1 MGNKKGFTLL
11 EVMIA
16 IAILGVAFTVILQ
29 LFAQGLDSATRSGE
43 YSRAVLYAREKME
56 ELIAMDNLTE
66 GEESGEFDDVYR
78 WHSEIK
84 PAELKDEDREDED
97 KKGSQPLPMEILEL
111 SVRVSWLSDGKDKSF
126 EVNTLK
132 SLIE

>member
-1 MGNKKGFTLL
+1 MGNKRGFTLL

-16 IAILGVAFTVILQ
+16 IAILGVALTVILQ
-29 LFAQGLDSATRSGE
+29 LFAQGLDSAKRSGE
-43 YSRAVLYAREKME
+43 YSKAILYAKEKME
-56 ELIAMDNLTE
+56 ELIAMDDLAE

-84 PAELKDEDREDED
+84 PAELEDEE
-97 KKGSQPLPMEILEL
+97 GYQYFPMKILEL
-111 SVRVSWLSDGKDKSF
+111 TVRVSWLSDGKEKNF
-126 EVNTLK
+126 AVKTLK

>member
-1 MGNKKGFTLL
+1 MGNKRGFTLL

-16 IAILGVAFTVILQ
+16 IAILGVALTVILQ
-29 LFAQGLDSATRSGE
+29 LFAQGLDSAKRSGE
-43 YSRAVLYAREKME
+43 YSKAVLYAKEKME
-56 ELIAMDNLTE
+56 ELIAMDDLAE

-78 WHSEIK
+78 WHREIK
-84 PAELKDEDREDED
+84 PAELEDEED
-97 KKGSQPLPMEILEL
+97 QESYQPLPMEIFEL

>member
-1 MGNKKGFTLL
+1 MGNKRGFTLL

-16 IAILGVAFTVILQ
+16 IAILGVALTVILQ
-29 LFAQGLDSATRSGE
+29 LFAQGLDSAERSGE
-43 YSRAVLYAREKME
+43 YSKAVLYAKEKME
-56 ELIAMDNLTE
+56 ELIAMDDLAE

-84 PAELKDEDREDED
+84 PAELEDEE
-97 KKGSQPLPMEILEL
+97 GYQYFPMKILEL
-111 SVRVSWLSDGKDKSF
+111 TVRVSWLSDGKEKNF
-126 EVNTLK
+126 AVKTLK